1 MNRIL
6 LPQKVSVTGV
16 DLSLK
21 YFVLNCAEMNQGN
34 WQRALILLFTVK
46 QKKKQEPF
54 FEAHVQAVEPTAVIV
69 S

>member
-6 LPQKVSVTGV
+6 LPQKVSVTVV

-21 YFVLNCAEMNQGN
+21 YFALNCAEINQGN

-46 QKKKQEPF
+46 QKKKQEPCV
-54 FEAHVQAVEPTAVIV
+54 AHVEAVDPLQ